1 MISHLT
7 GKIILKGEKFV
18 VLDVSGVGY
27 NIYTTLDTL
36 RRLPKGGDE
45 SVSFWTHLYV
55 RENIMELYG
64 FASHSELKFFEMLI
78 GISGIG
84 PKGAMGVLSVAPID
98 TLRQAI
104 ASGDTTYLTKVSG
117 IGKKIADKIVL
128 ELRDKLGGAN
138 YMPVGGMLKDDQD
151 VIEALQSL
159 GYSLNESRD
168 ALKQIPDN
176 IVGTNNRIKEVLKN
190 LGSNK

>member
-1 MISHLT
+1 MISRLI

-18 VLDVSGVGY
+18 ILDVNGVGY
-27 NIYTTLDTL
+27 YVYTTLDTL
-36 RRLPKGGDE
+36 RRLHKDDDE
-45 SVSFWTHLYV
+45 NFSFWTHLYV

-64 FASHSELKFFEMLI
+64 FAEYSELKFFEMLI

-104 ASGDTTYLTKVSG
+104 SSGDTTYLTKVSG
-117 IGKKIADKIVL
+117 IGKKIAEKIVL
-128 ELRDKLGGAN
+128 ELKEKLGGAD
-138 YMPVGGMLKDDQD
+138 YAPVGGILKDDQD

-159 GYSLNESRD
+159 GYSLNESRE

-176 IVGTNNRIKEVLKN
+176 VAGTNNRIKEVLKN